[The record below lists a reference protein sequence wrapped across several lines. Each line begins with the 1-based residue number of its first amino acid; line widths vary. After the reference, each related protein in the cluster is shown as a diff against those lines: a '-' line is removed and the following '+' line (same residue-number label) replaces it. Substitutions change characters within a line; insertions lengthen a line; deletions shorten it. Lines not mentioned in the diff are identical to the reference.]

1 VSKRY
6 RVFPLLALVAL
17 AGCSRKSQSPA
28 RLDAAASA
36 SASASAAF
44 RAASVALPSGSAAEP
59 DTVTQASP
67 AYGTG
72 AAVAA
77 SELDKVDGAK
87 LRQRHI
93 ERLKTDRSPVT
104 VLQGESALTLGQH
117 LCEAVVPARPA
128 ATPILIKPNLCG
140 FDGFKNTAKSGGD
153 DGVQGRVTDAEFT
166 RGVVRCLKARGHT
179 KITIADGCGNS
190 HEHWQK
196 AVDLS
201 GYTAMAATEQVP
213 LVALDDD
220 GVFDRDGSQ
229 PGKPLA
235 ITGIEHT
242 HVPTLLMPKL
252 LAETL
257 EHGLFISVPKIKAH
271 RYAVVSLGIKGMQG
285 TVMRSEATPAYN
297 QKWRMHEELK
307 AYLHERHQHQPEDRA
322 KYVASLELFAERMVD
337 VLEISLP
344 DVVLAEGV
352 PAMSGDGFQNIR
364 KVPGGIAIGG
374 TNPVLVDRVG
384 AEYLGLWNNAELAK
398 ELGGHRTSPLI
409 EVAARRYGVAL
420 ALPPLTGDGVG
431 ALKAPRPVF
440 FKAIAP
446 FGLPA
451 SSAPVV
457 PVPLAL
463 PVASAP
469 SASSALP
476 MAAAPSA
483 PVVASAAAS
492 APPLA
497 HAKHVPTSPVIDGR
511 AEPVWTSAPA
521 VTWQTDYAGV
531 NADITTKARF
541 LWTEGAL
548 FVLFELSGAGLHVD
562 ASRPVAS
569 ERLKLYEEDCVELF
583 IGPQPAR
590 PQHYYEIELGP
601 LGHFFDLEIDRAAKA
616 SRTEWSSGVTSKT
629 TTDAVH
635 HTAVIEARL
644 AAPEIVTALAAG
656 ARLPLA
662 LYRMEGK
669 APRQYLAWRP
679 PRTAKP
685 NFHVPEGFGTLQVD
699 P

>member
-1 VSKRY
+1 M
-6 RVFPLLALVAL
+6 
-17 AGCSRKSQSPA
+17 
-28 RLDAAASA
+28 
-36 SASASAAF
+36 
-44 RAASVALPSGSAAEP
+44 
-59 DTVTQASP
+59 TQASP
-67 AYGTG
+67 AYAAG

-77 SELDKVDGAK
+77 TGLDKVDGK
-87 LRQRHI
+87 QLRERHI
-93 ERLKTDRSPVT
+93 ERLKRDRSAVT
-104 VLQGESALTLGQH
+104 LLQGESALELGQR
-117 LCEAVVPARPA
+117 LCEAVVPARPPA
-128 ATPILIKPNLCG
+128 MPVLVKPNLCG
-140 FDGFKNTAKSGGD
+140 FDGFKNVAKSGGD
-153 DGVQGRVTDAEFT
+153 DGVQGRVTDVEFT

-196 AVDLS
+196 AVELS
-201 GYTAMAATEQVP
+201 GYTAMAAAEQVP

-220 GVFDRDGSQ
+220 GVFDQQGDQ

-257 EHGLFISVPKIKAH
+257 DHGLFISVPKIKAH

-307 AYLHERHQHQPEDRA
+307 PYLHDRHQHEPEDRA

-384 AEYLGLWNNAELAK
+384 AEYLGLWNNAELGK
-398 ELGGHRTSPLI
+398 QLGGHRTSPLI
-409 EVAARRYGVAL
+409 EVAARRYGIAL
-420 ALPPLTGDGVG
+420 AAPTLTGDGVS

-446 FGLPA
+446 FSLPA
-451 SSAPVV
+451 ASVVV
-457 PVPLAL
+457 PV
-463 PVASAP
+463 
-469 SASSALP
+469 
-476 MAAAPSA
+476 
-483 PVVASAAAS
+483 
-492 APPLA
+492 A
-497 HAKHVPTSPVIDGR
+497 HAKHVAVPPVIDGQLDP
-511 AEPVWTSAPA
+511 AWSTAPA

-531 NADITTKARF
+531 ASGITTSARF
-541 LWTEGAL
+541 LWVEGAL
-548 FVLFELSGAGLHVD
+548 FVLFELGGAGLNVD
-562 ASRPVAS
+562 GSRSIAT
-569 ERLKLYEEDCVELF
+569 ERAKLYEEDCVELF
-583 IGPQPAR
+583 IAADATR
-590 PQHYYEIELGP
+590 PQHYYEVELGP
-601 LGHFFDLEIDRAAKA
+601 LGHFFDLEIDRATKA
-616 SRTEWSSGVTSKT
+616 SRPEWSSGLTIKT
-629 TTDAVH
+629 TSDSSR
-635 HTAVIEARL
+635 HTALIEARL
-644 AAPEIVTALAAG
+644 SAPEIASALVAG

-669 APRQYLAWRP
+669 ASREYLAWRP

-699 P
+699 F

>member
-1 VSKRY
+1 M
-6 RVFPLLALVAL
+6 
-17 AGCSRKSQSPA
+17 
-28 RLDAAASA
+28 
-36 SASASAAF
+36 
-44 RAASVALPSGSAAEP
+44 
-59 DTVTQASP
+59 TQASP
-67 AYGTG
+67 AYGAG

-77 SELDKVDGAK
+77 AALDKVDGKK
-87 LRQRHI
+87 LRDRHI
-93 ERLKTDRSPVT
+93 ERLKSDRSPVT
-104 VLQGESALTLGQH
+104 VLQGESALELGRR
-117 LCEAVVPARPA
+117 LCEAVVPARAPE
-128 ATPILIKPNLCG
+128 TPVLVKPNLCG
-140 FDGFKNTAKSGGD
+140 FDGFKNVAKSGGGGD
-153 DGVQGRVTDAEFT
+153 DGVQGRVTDVEFT

-179 KITIADGCGNS
+179 RITIADGCGNS

-196 AVDLS
+196 AVELS
-201 GYTAMAATEQVP
+201 GYTAMAAAEQVP

-220 GVFDRDGSQ
+220 GVFDQQGDK

-235 ITGIEHT
+235 ITGIERT

-257 EHGLFISVPKIKAH
+257 EHGLFISVPKIKTH

-307 AYLHERHQHQPEDRA
+307 PYLHDRRQHEPEDRA

-420 ALPPLTGDGVG
+420 AAPTLTGDGVS

-446 FGLPA
+446 FSLPP
-451 SSAPVV
+451 APAPAPALAPTLAPAAG
-457 PVPLAL
+457 PV
-463 PVASAP
+463 
-469 SASSALP
+469 
-476 MAAAPSA
+476 
-483 PVVASAAAS
+483 
-492 APPLA
+492 A
-497 HAKHVPTSPVIDGR
+497 HAKHVKAPPVIDGR
-511 AEPVWTSAPA
+511 LEPAWASAPA
-521 VTWQTDYAGV
+521 VTWQTDYTGAASG
-531 NADITTKARF
+531 ITTTARF
-541 LWTEGAL
+541 LWTEGVL
-548 FVLFELSGAGLHVD
+548 FVLFELSGAGLNVD
-562 ASRPVAS
+562 ASRPLAT
-569 ERLKLYEEDCVELF
+569 ERAKLYEEDCVELF
-583 IGPQPAR
+583 IGPEPTR
-590 PQHYYEIELGP
+590 PQHYYEVELGP

-616 SRTEWSSGVTSKT
+616 SRPEWSSGLSVKATN
-629 TTDAVH
+629 DAAR
-635 HTAVIEARL
+635 HTALIEARL
-644 AAPEIVTALAAG
+644 SAPELASVLVAG

-679 PRTAKP
+679 PRTSKP

-699 P
+699 F